1 MTREKHLAQPCVTG
15 AALRLSHHEDIA
27 DQCPLD
33 EQSCGADQNHLANL
47 FRVARRKFCGNP
59 PADAAADEV
68 ELRKV
73 QCIQKLQIVKDHIF
87 DGFDIFIFVTLRASW
102 MRRRN
107 DPSACSEA
115 LVKRQPAFFDGVD
128 IDEAVQVEQRS
139 ATAVLQEPNLALFK
153 IQKAAAHKC
162 ASFGCSMLTPGYS
175 RSKNGNEC
183 SRRRGATCSAN
194 KVMLLSASSL
204 DMLPI

>member
-1 MTREKHLAQPCVTG
+1 MKTSPINAPWN
-15 AALRLSHHEDIA
+15 
-27 DQCPLD
+27 

-47 FRVARRKFCGNP
+47 FRVARRKFCCNP
-59 PADAAADEV
+59 AADAAADQV
-68 ELRKV
+68 KLRNV

-87 DGFDIFIFVTLRASW
+87 DGFDIFILVTLRASG

-107 DPSACSEA
+107 DPSPCSETI
-115 LVKRQPAFFDGVD
+115 VEGHPAFFNGVD

-139 ATAVLQEPNLALFK
+139 ATAVLQEPNLALFE
-153 IQKAAAHKC
+153 IQKAAAHKR

-175 RSKNGNEC
+175 RSKKGNEC

-194 KVMLLSASSL
+194 KVMLFSASSL
-204 DMLPI
+204 DMLPM